1 MANSLHRFGMKG
13 LHWSVGVVLIIES
26 AKFAFGAGAAKMI
39 AHMGLPAWVRPT
51 IGVTE
56 LVAAVLFLLPS
67 TTVLGG
73 WILVVVFCVAGV
85 VHLLHGQYD
94 ISMLVIYATAVLA
107 VITAENP
114 KRPARAK
121 R

>member
-1 MANSLHRFGMKG
+1 MAGSLHRFSMKG

-26 AKFAFGAGAAKMI
+26 ARFAFGAGAAKMI
-39 AHMGLPAWVRPT
+39 AHMGLPAWVRPA

-56 LVAAVLFLLPS
+56 LVAAVLFLLPP

-73 WILVVVFCVAGV
+73 WILMLVFCAAAV

-94 ISMLVIYATAVLA
+94 VSMLVIYAMAVLA

-114 KRPARAK
+114 KRPMRAK